1 MFTEDICISRA
12 IELNRINEC
21 CEKKKDGEVSETMEI
36 LLYPPSPGQPVSL
49 KPQTQLVRK
58 MTRACHPLLFAV
70 FSHDILFE
78 QDNQSLG
85 VNSVLARSSRVGCM
99 FYLLIGM
106 PRQKHNLPHRVFVSE
121 SIRWSTRHDSHYG
134 NGIQSFSFPDKII
147 QRDDNWMTQ
156 LPRLQG

>member
-1 MFTEDICISRA
+1 
-12 IELNRINEC
+12 
-21 CEKKKDGEVSETMEI
+21 MEI

-58 MTRACHPLLFAV
+58 MTRACRPLLFAV

-85 VNSVLARSSRVGCM
+85 VNSVPAKSSRVGCM

-106 PRQKHNLPHRVFVSE
+106 PRQKHNLPHGPHRVFVPE
-121 SIRWSTRHDSHYG
+121 SIRWSIRHDSHYG
-134 NGIQSFSFPDKII
+134 NGIQSFSFSDKII
-147 QRDDNWMTQ
+147 QRDDNWMTR
-156 LPRLQG
+156 LLRLQG